1 MKRGG
6 ENMNKLLDQAYITA
20 SRTFELWLNE
30 ESGNVFVVSNKDGIS
45 FKAFPNFQEFVNW
58 NTGSITAS
66 LIDLNINQY
75 NNLENISLNDVVLGW
90 ATL

>member
-1 MKRGG
+1 
-6 ENMNKLLDQAYITA
+6 MNKLLDQAYITA

-30 ESGNVFVVSNKDGIS
+30 ESGKVFVVFNKDGVS

-58 NTGSITAS
+58 NTGSINAS
-66 LIDLNINQY
+66 FIDLNINQY
-75 NNLENISLNDVVLGW
+75 NNLENMSLNDVVLGW

>member
-6 ENMNKLLDQAYITA
+6 DDMNKLLDQAYITA

-30 ESGNVFVVSNKDGIS
+30 ESDKVFVVFNKDGIS

-58 NTGSITAS
+58 NTGSVDAS
-66 LIDLNINQY
+66 CVDLDSNQY
-75 NNLENISLNDVVLGW
+75 NNLENMSLNDVVLG
-90 ATL
+90 

>member
-1 MKRGG
+1 
-6 ENMNKLLDQAYITA
+6 MNKLLDQAYITA

-45 FKAFPNFQEFVNW
+45 FKAFPNFQEFMNW
-58 NTGSITAS
+58 NTGSVDAS
-66 LIDLNINQY
+66 CIDLNINQY
-75 NNLENISLNDVVLGW
+75 NNLENMSLNDVVLGW

>member
-1 MKRGG
+1 
-6 ENMNKLLDQAYITA
+6 MNKLLDQAYITA

-30 ESGNVFVVSNKDGIS
+30 KSGNVFVISNKDGIS

-58 NTGSITAS
+58 NMGSVDAS
-66 LIDLNINQY
+66 FIDLGIDQY
-75 NNLENISLNDVVLGW
+75 NNLENMSLNDVVLGW

>member
-1 MKRGG
+1 
-6 ENMNKLLDQAYITA
+6 MNKLLDQAYITA

-30 ESGNVFVVSNKDGIS
+30 ESDKVFVVFNKDGIS

-58 NTGSITAS
+58 NTGSVDAS
-66 LIDLNINQY
+66 CVDLDINQY
-75 NNLENISLNDVVLGW
+75 NNLENMSLNDVVLGW

>member
-1 MKRGG
+1 
-6 ENMNKLLDQAYITA
+6 MNKLLDQAYITA

-58 NTGSITAS
+58 NTGSVDAFFIE
-66 LIDLNINQY
+66 LNINQY
-75 NNLENISLNDVVLGW
+75 NNLENMSLNDVVLGW
-90 ATL
+90 NTL

>member
-1 MKRGG
+1 
-6 ENMNKLLDQAYITA
+6 MNKLLDQAYITA

-58 NTGSITAS
+58 NKGSVDAS
-66 LIDLNINQY
+66 FIDLNINQY
-75 NNLENISLNDVVLGW
+75 NNLETMSLNDVVLGW

>member
-1 MKRGG
+1 
-6 ENMNKLLDQAYITA
+6 MNKLLDQAYITA

-45 FKAFPNFQEFVNW
+45 FKAFPNFQEFINW
-58 NTGSITAS
+58 NTGNTDAS
-66 LIDLNINQY
+66 FIDLDADQY
-75 NNLENISLNDVVLGW
+75 NNLENMSLNDVVLGW

>member
-1 MKRGG
+1 
-6 ENMNKLLDQAYITA
+6 MNKLLDQAYITG

-30 ESGNVFVVSNKDGIS
+30 ESGKVFVVFNKDEIS

-58 NTGSITAS
+58 NTGSTEAS
-66 LIDLNINQY
+66 FIELNINQY
-75 NNLENISLNDVVLGW
+75 NNLESMSLNDVILGW

>member
-1 MKRGG
+1 MKKGG
-6 ENMNKLLDQAYITA
+6 DDMNRLLDQAYITA

-30 ESGNVFVVSNKDGIS
+30 ESGNVFVVSNKDGVF

-58 NTGSITAS
+58 NTGSINAS
-66 LIDLNINQY
+66 FIDLNINQY
-75 NNLENISLNDVVLGW
+75 NNLENMSLNDVVLGW

>member
-1 MKRGG
+1 
-6 ENMNKLLDQAYITA
+6 MNKLLDQAYITA

-30 ESGNVFVVSNKDGIS
+30 ESGNVFVVFNKDGIS

-58 NTGSITAS
+58 NMGSIDAS
-66 LIDLNINQY
+66 FIELSINQY
-75 NNLENISLNDVVLGW
+75 NNLENMSLNDVVLGW